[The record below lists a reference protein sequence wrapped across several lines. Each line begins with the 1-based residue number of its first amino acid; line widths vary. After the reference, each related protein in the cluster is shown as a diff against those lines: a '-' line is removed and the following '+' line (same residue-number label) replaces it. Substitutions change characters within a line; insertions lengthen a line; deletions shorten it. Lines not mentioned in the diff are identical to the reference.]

1 MDTLCLSTTS
11 GSCVSPADVVR
22 SFVAKPSVTPISP
35 PFSEQ
40 GFCSSLELG
49 CSHVQSTGEDSM
61 ARNLSESVLHLTQG
75 HMIVSYVI
83 ADSMVLMS
91 FYLLVCLHLEKK
103 IGAVT

>member
-1 MDTLCLSTTS
+1 MCRCCSTARMDTSMES
-11 GSCVSPADVVR
+11 QP
-22 SFVAKPSVTPISP
+22 
-35 PFSEQ
+35 
-40 GFCSSLELG
+40 SLELG
-49 CSHVQSTGEDSM
+49 CRHERSTGEDSM
-61 ARNLSESVLHLTQG
+61 ALNLFESVLHLTQG